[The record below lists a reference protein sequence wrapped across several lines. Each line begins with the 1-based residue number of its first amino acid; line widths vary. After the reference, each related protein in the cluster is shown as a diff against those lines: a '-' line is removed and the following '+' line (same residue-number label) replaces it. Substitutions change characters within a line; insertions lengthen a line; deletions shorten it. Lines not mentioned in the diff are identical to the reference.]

1 MGKRWRVT
9 LFLDDWEHQMLKR
22 LERGLVELD
31 HLDLETAELLDESR
45 GTMMALASGSGLCD
59 LASDALENLGIAMG
73 MDPVTLGAGLHVLTV
88 ALPLAHCE
96 SVEVA

>member
-31 HLDLETAELLDESR
+31 HLDPETAELVDESR
-45 GTMMALASGSGLCD
+45 GTMMALASGGLCD
-59 LASDALENLGIAMG
+59 LASDALEDLGIVMG
-73 MDPVTLGAGLHVLTV
+73 MDPITLGSCLQVLTS
-88 ALPLAHCE
+88 ALPLAYHE